1 MGQIIS
7 FVSDRK
13 AMVGLPTI
21 LCYNLILTMNDR
33 ILKKSLLASCNGR
46 IVDQSVDNKQTIP
59 LYLEDN
65 TSERLTKSVA

>member
-1 MGQIIS
+1 
-7 FVSDRK
+7 
-13 AMVGLPTI
+13 
-21 LCYNLILTMNDR
+21 MNDR